1 MKPCATATGQLSVA
15 KGCSSETN
23 DVVCV
28 RASEHASG
36 QVIHVCNAV
45 IILENQGTVLFRST
59 TTSSHTLSMVSGHYH
74 VVRNT
79 PHVIKQGTM

>member
-1 MKPCATATGQLSVA
+1 MKPCATATGQMSVA

-23 DVVCV
+23 DSVCEYQ
-28 RASEHASG
+28 SM

-45 IILENQGTVLFRST
+45 IILGNEGTVLFRST

-74 VVRNT
+74 VVCNT
-79 PHVIKQGTM
+79 SHVYVTKQSTR